1 MDKAKLELSFGHQ
14 GGLKSLCEAWTGQ
27 RLDSKVEKYKQSS

>member
-1 MDKAKLELSFGHQ
+1 MDKAKLELRFGRQ

-27 RLDSKVEKYKQSS
+27 RLDSKS